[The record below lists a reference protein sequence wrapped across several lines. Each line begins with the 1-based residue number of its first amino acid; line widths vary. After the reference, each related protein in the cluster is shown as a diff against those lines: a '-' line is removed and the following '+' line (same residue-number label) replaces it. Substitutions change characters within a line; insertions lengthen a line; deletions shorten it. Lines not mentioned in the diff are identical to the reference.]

1 MAVRLLLTDAAWAE
15 IAPILAA
22 IKSRAGSP
30 PALSDRMFIEA
41 VLYLAR
47 TGTPWR
53 DLPADFGHWDAVYNR
68 FRRWERRGI
77 WRQLWERLQ
86 AEGCPLTRH
95 LFVDA
100 TIVRAH
106 QHAAG
111 ALKKNGG
118 HAAQAL
124 GRSRGGLTTK
134 IHAGCRDER
143 TGVAVVLTAGHCH
156 ESPVFATVWAQVPP
170 EPPLTHAIM
179 DKGYDSNRIREQLL
193 AQDIVPVIP
202 PKSNRTEPIDYD
214 KDLYKLREK
223 VERFFNKLKQFR
235 RIATRYE
242 KLSQTFLAF
251 IHLVA
256 AWIIIK

>member
-1 MAVRLLLTDAAWAE
+1 MKPSSIWPARGRRGATCRRALGTGTRSITAFAAG
-15 IAPILAA
+15 
-22 IKSRAGSP
+22 KGAGSG
-30 PALSDRMFIEA
+30 
-41 VLYLAR
+41 VAR
-47 TGTPWR
+47 
-53 DLPADFGHWDAVYNR
+53 
-68 FRRWERRGI
+68 
-77 WRQLWERLQ
+77 ERLQ
-86 AEGCPLTRH
+86 TEGCPLTRH

-100 TIVRAH
+100 TIVCAH

-111 ALKKNGG
+111 ALKNGG

-124 GRSRGGLTTK
+124 GRSRGGLSTK

-156 ESPVFATVWAQVPP
+156 ESPVFATVFAQVPP

-202 PKSNRTEPIDYD
+202 SKSNRSEPRDYD

-256 AWIIIK
+256 VWILIK